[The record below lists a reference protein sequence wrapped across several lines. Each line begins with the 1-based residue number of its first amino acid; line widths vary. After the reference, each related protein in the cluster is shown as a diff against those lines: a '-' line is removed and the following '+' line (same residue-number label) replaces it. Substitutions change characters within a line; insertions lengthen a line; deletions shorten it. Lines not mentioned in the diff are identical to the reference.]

1 MMTVKE
7 ISKLTGISVRTL
19 HYYDEIGLL
28 KPTSKSPTGYRLYNG
43 KALETLQQILFFR
56 EFDIPLKK
64 IKAVINDPV
73 LDKNQIL
80 HMQREMLLSKK
91 AHIEQLLTNIDAILK
106 GENSM
111 NFAIFNKTELED
123 MYHSMIVNMNQAQKE
138 IFIEK
143 YGSIEA
149 FHKHFIENASSEA
162 AQKNFQKITEWYGDK
177 EHALEAA
184 TSPDTSQLLPA
195 YQRRLEAILNKLA
208 VKKNCDVHSFE
219 VKELIGEYDF
229 IFKQLYQMNDVS
241 SLLLETAKLYQTNEE
256 LQKIQDSVYGSGT
269 TEFFGRAIEAFYRKV

>member
-1 MMTVKE
+1 M
-7 ISKLTGISVRTL
+7 
-19 HYYDEIGLL
+19 
-28 KPTSKSPTGYRLYNG
+28 
-43 KALETLQQILFFR
+43 
-56 EFDIPLKK
+56 
-64 IKAVINDPV
+64 
-73 LDKNQIL
+73 
-80 HMQREMLLSKK
+80 
-91 AHIEQLLTNIDAILK
+91 
-106 GENSM
+106 
-111 NFAIFNKTELED
+111 
-123 MYHSMIVNMNQAQKE
+123 
-138 IFIEK
+138 
-143 YGSIEA
+143 EA
-149 FHKHFIENASSEA
+149 FHKHFIETASSEA

>member
-1 MMTVKE
+1 M
-7 ISKLTGISVRTL
+7 
-19 HYYDEIGLL
+19 
-28 KPTSKSPTGYRLYNG
+28 
-43 KALETLQQILFFR
+43 
-56 EFDIPLKK
+56 
-64 IKAVINDPV
+64 
-73 LDKNQIL
+73 
-80 HMQREMLLSKK
+80 
-91 AHIEQLLTNIDAILK
+91 
-106 GENSM
+106 
-111 NFAIFNKTELED
+111 
-123 MYHSMIVNMNQAQKE
+123 
-138 IFIEK
+138 
-143 YGSIEA
+143 
-149 FHKHFIENASSEA
+149 
-162 AQKNFQKITEWYGDK
+162 
-177 EHALEAA
+177 EAA